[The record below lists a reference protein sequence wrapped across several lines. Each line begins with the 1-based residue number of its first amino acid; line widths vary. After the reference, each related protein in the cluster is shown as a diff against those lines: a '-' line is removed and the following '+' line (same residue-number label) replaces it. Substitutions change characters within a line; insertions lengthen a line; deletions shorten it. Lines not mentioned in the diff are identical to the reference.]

1 MRNSIS
7 IKIAM
12 FVALCFAAVLN
23 GKASTNIVLNSDNL
37 QAAINAA
44 SPGDTLVLQPGTYMQ
59 NLVFTNPL
67 TFLCGV
73 TAISNQPVNLGGTVQ
88 IQGAGASFFQQIT
101 FLNSVGVQCTGTVSF
116 VKCLFQNPVTTFGAT
131 LLSSSNT
138 FQSSVAVDLSTG
150 ATTNLQ
156 AYDTSFGTLTING
169 GKVLLK
175 RCQITGAFG
184 GPSVQPPCNAQGAS
198 TLISLGLNGTALE
211 AIRLTTSYGI
221 NGTAGGGAPITIIQ
235 SQLSQSG
242 ANTSVNPPINL
253 TSNKV
258 WMGYNKV
265 FGPIHLN
272 GCDSVLIGNSVWG
285 AGFPGW
291 QWGPGWAIGD
301 LQCSGGTVKA
311 YNNLFVDMFVGVPA
325 ADVCAD
331 TLVQLHSLAFGG
343 AEFANNTF
351 YGAGTAL
358 AADNNFPV
366 TLRGD
371 AIYGSVGGGSA
382 LWDISYCVF
391 NNTPGVGAPFAWIVS
406 DPGLVNAGDSGNP
419 PDFWLKTNSV
429 CIGNGPPSPI
439 YNNRGTTNRNNIG
452 FTGGPFYNPANST
465 NQNPMVYLLTGTP
478 QAGKELIF
486 PIGRTNIMT
495 LNAAA
500 AAGN

>member
-1 MRNSIS
+1 MRKIIS
-7 IKIAM
+7 IKIAIY
-12 FVALCFAAVLN
+12 VWLCFAAVLN
-23 GKASTNIVLNSDNL
+23 GRAATNIVLNSDDL

-101 FLNSVGVQCTGTVSF
+101 FMNSVGVQCTGTVSF

-169 GKVLLK
+169 GKALLK
-175 RCQITGAFG
+175 RCQITGAFA
-184 GPSVQPPCNAQGAS
+184 GPWVQGQCNVSGS
-198 TLISLGLNGTALE
+198 SEISLGLTGTSLE

-221 NGTAGGGAPITIIQ
+221 DSTAGGGAPITIVQ
-235 SQLSQSG
+235 SQVGQSG
-242 ANTSVNPPINL
+242 LIYVISPVILA
-253 TSNKV
+253 SNKV
-258 WMGYNKV
+258 WMGYSSV
-265 FGPIHLN
+265 FGAVQLS
-272 GCDSVLIGNSVWG
+272 GCDSVLIGNSVW
-285 AGFPGW
+285 ADSLPGW
-291 QWGPGWAIGD
+291 QWGSPWEFGD
-301 LQCSGGTVKA
+301 LQCSGGTLRA
-311 YNNLFVDMFVGVPA
+311 YNNLFVA
-325 ADVCAD
+325 AQPGTCIDP
-331 TLVQLHSLAFGG
+331 LVQLNSLASGG
-343 AEFANNTF
+343 AEFVNNTF
-351 YGAGTAL
+351 YQNYSSTAL
-358 AADNNFPV
+358 SADNTFPV

-371 AIYGSVGGGSA
+371 AIYGSLSGGSA

-391 NNTPGVGAPFAWIVS
+391 NTTPSVGAPFACIVS
-406 DPGLVNAGDSGNP
+406 DPGFVNPGNSGNP

-429 CIGNGPPSPI
+429 CIGNGPVSPI
-439 YNNRGTTNRNNIG
+439 YNNRGTTNRCDIG
-452 FTGGPFYNPANST
+452 FTGGPFYNPANCT
-465 NQNPMVYLLTGTP
+465 NTQPIAFLLTGTP

>member
-1 MRNSIS
+1 MRKKII

-12 FVALCFAAVLN
+12 LACLCFAAVLN
-23 GKASTNIVLNSDNL
+23 GTAATKIVLNSDDL

-44 SPGDTLVLQPGTYMQ
+44 APGDTLVLQPGTYMQ

-88 IQGAGASFFQQIT
+88 IQGTGTNFFQQIT

-116 VKCLFQNPVTTFGAT
+116 VRCVFQNPVTTFGAT

-150 ATTNLQ
+150 TTTNLQ

-184 GPSVQPPCNAQGAS
+184 GPSVQPPCNASGGG
-198 TLISLGLNGTALE
+198 TLISLGLNGTTLE

-221 NGTAGGGAPITIIQ
+221 NGTAGGGAPITIVQ

-242 ANTSVNPPINL
+242 TNISVNPPINL
-253 TSNKV
+253 VSNKV
-258 WMGYNKV
+258 WMGYNSV

-291 QWGPGWAIGD
+291 QWGSPWAIVD
-301 LQCSGGTVKA
+301 LQCSGGSVKA
-311 YNNLFVDMFVGVPA
+311 YSNLFVGWYA
-325 ADVCAD
+325 YTVCAD
-331 TLVQLHSLAFGG
+331 TLVQLNSLASGG

-351 YGAGTAL
+351 YGAGPAL
-358 AADNNFPV
+358 SADSTFPV

-371 AIYGSVGGGSA
+371 AIYGSVSGSSA

-391 NNTPGVGAPFAWIVS
+391 NNTPSVGAPFACIVS
-406 DPGLVNAGDSGNP
+406 DPGFVHPGDSGNP
-419 PDFWLKTNSV
+419 PDFWLKTNSA

-439 YNNRGTTNRNNIG
+439 YNNRGTTNRCDIG
-452 FTGGPFYNPANST
+452 FTGGPFYNPANAT